1 MGITSR
7 ENPVHSNPT
16 CVCLCG
22 RVVVDRFICRCAH
35 RQCHAMAFW
44 HDRHA
49 TAPSPSALHL
59 TLLCLLI
66 VFLRLTSALQ
76 YVAGSPC
83 ESVCADA
90 GTLNEDVV
98 CLDADY
104 QALPQGR
111 AYQKCVACQLNSTAV
126 DTSKNETDV
135 GWGLCMLPTLSYLLR
150 THATIWGQS
159 KC

>member
-1 MGITSR
+1 
-7 ENPVHSNPT
+7 
-16 CVCLCG
+16 
-22 RVVVDRFICRCAH
+22 
-35 RQCHAMAFW
+35 MAFW

-135 GWGLCMLPTLSYLLR
+135 GWGLCMLPTLFYLLR